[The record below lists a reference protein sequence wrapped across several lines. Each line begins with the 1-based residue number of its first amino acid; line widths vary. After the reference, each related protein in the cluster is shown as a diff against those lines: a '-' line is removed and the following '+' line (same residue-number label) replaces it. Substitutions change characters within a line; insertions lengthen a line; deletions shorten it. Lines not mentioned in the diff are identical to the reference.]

1 MDSSP
6 FGAHYGHIVTRS
18 TLHCMHAYSHTHIAN
33 GSRGFDSRLID
44 LSPPE
49 ASEVA
54 RRREIDNLVDQL
66 DEVELPVHV
75 SEAPNQ
81 TDFDASIPK
90 TLFEME
96 EDLDKLLEI
105 TKDPVSGCQQDIVQ
119 IELPVNM
126 ASTKTIENYLKDRP
140 AIPCPRVVNSD
151 LLDGID
157 RVSESITDCINL
169 AESALRKKKM
179 KH

>member
-1 MDSSP
+1 MP
-6 FGAHYGHIVTRS
+6 
-18 TLHCMHAYSHTHIAN
+18 YSHTHIAN
-33 GSRGFDSRLID
+33 GSGGFDSRLID

-140 AIPCPRVVNSD
+140 AIPRPRVVNSD